1 MRALPQLL
9 EEDIQD
15 LDQALRQFL
24 SRTDAST
31 ALLVDKSGFLIT
43 HQGEA
48 AQFDLITISALAAG
62 AYLAN
67 QTIAHLIHE
76 QNFSCVYQQG
86 EKYSLLAANVDEN
99 CLLLVLFRAQN
110 SVGAV
115 KFYATRMCERIA
127 RLVQQAHDR
136 DPEKGLDLSVL
147 NMADTSSLFKQK
159 G

>member
-136 DPEKGLDLSVL
+136 DPEKVLDLSVL